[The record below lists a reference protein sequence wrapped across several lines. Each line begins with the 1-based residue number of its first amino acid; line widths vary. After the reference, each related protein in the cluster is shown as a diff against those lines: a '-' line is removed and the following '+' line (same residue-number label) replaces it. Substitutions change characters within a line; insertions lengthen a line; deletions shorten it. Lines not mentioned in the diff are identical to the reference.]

1 MMTQFSNKDCSLHC
15 LSVLCGLFM
24 KYLMV
29 ELSILT
35 KMSLLFLKWS
45 NTDTI
50 TKVVTDQDIVV
61 TEMGI
66 MVVQEGERQGCLEE
80 IGVVLQQSSHNLRYG
95 GGMSSAK
102 AALES
107 DTRIY

>member
-1 MMTQFSNKDCSLHC
+1 MVKYRIEREREMQH
-15 LSVLCGLFM
+15 VLAKIFWCRY
-24 KYLMV
+24 KV
-29 ELSILT
+29 V
-35 KMSLLFLKWS
+35 
-45 NTDTI
+45 DTI